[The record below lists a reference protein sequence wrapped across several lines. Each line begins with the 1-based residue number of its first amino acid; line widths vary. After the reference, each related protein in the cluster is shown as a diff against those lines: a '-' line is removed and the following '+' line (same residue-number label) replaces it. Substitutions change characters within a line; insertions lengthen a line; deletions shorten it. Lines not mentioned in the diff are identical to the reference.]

1 MFITFE
7 GGDGAGKTT
16 QIELLKEALEKEG
29 RSVVVTREPGGNAV
43 AEKIRELLLD
53 RASVMEDMTEA
64 YLYAAARAE
73 HVRAV
78 ILPALARGQVVLCD
92 RFIDSSV
99 AYQGAGRQLGME
111 QIAALNAMAVG
122 ETRPDITVYLRMS
135 ADVALSRRLSA
146 SKPDRLEQQKADFFS
161 RTYQAYERLFAGQ
174 EKRVLTVNAAQSIEQ
189 VTRKMLD
196 GLDERL
202 DGLEV

>member
-16 QIELLKEALEKEG
+16 QIELLKAALEKEG

-99 AYQGAGRQLGME
+99 AYQGYGRQIGAE
-111 QIAALNAMAVG
+111 RVEALNREAVDG
-122 ETRPDITVYLRMS
+122 CMPE
-135 ADVALSRRLSA
+135 
-146 SKPDRLEQQKADFFS
+146 
-161 RTYQAYERLFAGQ
+161 RTYL
-174 EKRVLTVNAAQSIEQ
+174 LTLSEQDAAQRVKNRDGCLRNQTERHNAHALCKRTQITSGCRPAHCFG
-189 VTRKMLD
+189 RK
-196 GLDERL
+196 GKACCRSKAVRC
-202 DGLEV
+202 G

>member
-16 QIELLKEALEKEG
+16 QIELLKAALEKEG

-99 AYQGAGRQLGME
+99 AYQGYGRQIGAERVEALNREAVDGCMPERTYLLMLSEQDAAQRVKNRGEVDRIESAGEAFARRVQEGFLRIAAEHPERVVVIDAGRPAE
-111 QIAALNAMAVG
+111 EIA
-122 ETRPDITVYLRMS
+122 RDI
-135 ADVALSRRLSA
+135 AEDVAKL
-146 SKPDRLEQQKADFFS
+146 K
-161 RTYQAYERLFAGQ
+161 T
-174 EKRVLTVNAAQSIEQ
+174 
-189 VTRKMLD
+189 
-196 GLDERL
+196 
-202 DGLEV
+202 

>member
-16 QIELLKEALEKEG
+16 QIELLKAALEKEG

-64 YLYAAARAE
+64 DLYAA
-73 HVRAV
+73 VTKPLGKV

-99 AYQGAGRQLGME
+99 AYQGYGRQIGAERVEALNREAVDGCMPERTYLLTLSEQDAAQRVKNRGEVDRIESAGEAFARRVQEGFLRIAAEHPERVVVIDAGRPAE
-111 QIAALNAMAVG
+111 EIA
-122 ETRPDITVYLRMS
+122 RDI
-135 ADVALSRRLSA
+135 AEDVAKL
-146 SKPDRLEQQKADFFS
+146 K
-161 RTYQAYERLFAGQ
+161 T
-174 EKRVLTVNAAQSIEQ
+174 
-189 VTRKMLD
+189 
-196 GLDERL
+196 
-202 DGLEV
+202 